1 MADLISFLDDSTATR
16 ILESISRAHGGG
28 PSGESEL
35 SEALREAMREESG
48 VQPTPNP
55 VSDGDVARAALQVL
69 AQNDDFEKIIKTMA
83 KNPPPEKLGI
93 PVTELALLTAVV
105 FVLKSEFE
113 IKRDKSGRYSFL
125 FRSKP
130 LDKSIL
136 KEFITQVSNWLP
148 KGRIAR

>member
-1 MADLISFLDDSTATR
+1 MDDYISALDDGASTR
-16 ILESISRAHGGG
+16 ILESISRAHGEGR
-28 PSGESEL
+28 SGESEL
-35 SEALREAMREESG
+35 SEGLREAMREEFG
-48 VQPTPNP
+48 IQPGPNP

-69 AQNDDFEKIIKTMA
+69 AQNDDFEEIITTMA

-130 LDKSIL
+130 LDKAIL
-136 KEFITQVSNWLP
+136 KEFITQVLNWLP
-148 KGRIAR
+148 KGRLAK